1 MPSVVGRPRTG
12 KLSEER
18 TRRHCSAVRTDIG
31 TDTPVPV
38 LSPQDTRTGSGTPGW
53 CVSNILVSLVEER
66 ECLRV
71 EGRGRSSRAKREPE
85 GAPTAG
91 EGAPKGGREKGK
103 IQLSERA
110 KPR

>member
-1 MPSVVGRPRTG
+1 M
-12 KLSEER
+12 
-18 TRRHCSAVRTDIG
+18 
-31 TDTPVPV
+31 
-38 LSPQDTRTGSGTPGW
+38 
-53 CVSNILVSLVEER
+53 VSLVEER

-103 IQLSERA
+103 IKLSERA
-110 KPR
+110 KPSKITHRANRDGRCLN